1 MIFNLFSRQWFL
13 YFRIFH
19 EKLIFWRRQALS
31 REGGL
36 GLGEVRGSGSYTE
49 SSCKTNG
56 LMPCWCLCWH
66 FSFPHSFLCPILSL
80 QVKLTFKSESPELT
94 AWSQAGLMCNQPHL
108 WNHWGSFWLTTIL
121 PWICPRHSG
130 YWLFWTSPLI
140 IWTCDEFLNKGGS
153 HRTKKYFL

>member
-36 GLGEVRGSGSYTE
+36 GLGRSGAQEVILKAVTGQMASRPVDVFAGISLSLVLF
-49 SSCKTNG
+49 CV
-56 LMPCWCLCWH
+56 L
-66 FSFPHSFLCPILSL
+66 FLSL

-94 AWSQAGLMCNQPHL
+94 AWSQAGLTCNQPHL
-108 WNHWGSFWLTTIL
+108 WNHWGSFWLGTIL
-121 PWICPRHSG
+121 PWICPWHSG

-153 HRTKKYFL
+153 HLTEKYLL